1 MFAGDF
7 MQDENHVLFKGAK
20 NGINVWLDDSVDFER
35 IKRDLRAKTH
45 EAKNF
50 FEDAEVSITFT
61 GREITKEEESDLLG
75 IIFQETDLS
84 ISFVKPESSEA
95 ATDTALKLG
104 LVPPSI
110 ALTKN
115 EHLTFFYE
123 GALRNGQSIR
133 YDGSVVILGD
143 ANPGSEIIARG
154 SVIVLGALKGLV
166 HAGCTGD
173 DSSYVCAMRLNPTQ
187 LRICDV
193 MTYIPEEKRSK
204 NKNTPSYAYIQ
215 EGLIYIAPLA
225 GAQG

>member
-1 MFAGDF
+1 
-7 MQDENHVLFKGAK
+7 MQEDNHVIFKGTK
-20 NGINVWLDDSVDFER
+20 NGINVWLDHNVDF
-35 IKRDLRAKTH
+35 DSLRQMLRNKTH
-45 EAKNF
+45 EAKDF

-75 IIFQETDLS
+75 IIFQESNLS
-84 ISFVKPESSEA
+84 ISFNKNEPAERANENASS
-95 ATDTALKLG
+95 KLG

-110 ALTKN
+110 TLTKN

-133 YDGSVVILGD
+133 YDGSVVVLGD
-143 ANPGSEIIARG
+143 ANPGSEIIAKG

-173 DSSYVCAMRLNPTQ
+173 DSAYVCAMRLAPTQ
-187 LRICDV
+187 LRICDII
-193 MTYIPEEKRSK
+193 TYIPEEKRNK

-215 EGLIYIAPLA
+215 EGLIYIAPLVN
-225 GAQG
+225 G

>member
-1 MFAGDF
+1 
-7 MQDENHVLFKGAK
+7 MQEENHVLFKGAK
-20 NGINVWLDDSVDFER
+20 NGINVWLDETVDFDR
-35 IKRDLRAKTH
+35 IRRDLRVKTH
-45 EAKNF
+45 EARDF
-50 FEDAEVSITFT
+50 FEDAEVAITFT
-61 GREITKEEESDLLG
+61 GREITKEQESELLR
-75 IIFQETDLS
+75 IIYQETDLS
-84 ISFVKPESSEA
+84 ISYAKPVPSERA
-95 ATDTALKLG
+95 DDTASKLG
-104 LVPPSI
+104 LAPAGIVPNR
-110 ALTKN
+110 N

-143 ANPGSEIIARG
+143 ANPGSEIIAKG
-154 SVIVLGALKGLV
+154 SVIVLGALKGMV

-225 GAQG
+225 SAQG